1 MTINSQNTL
10 GVNPFVWQEDLFP
23 PPVPK
28 NRTPIMPQCFQWNVT
43 AIVDQDDS
51 HWEDTPL
58 LPHHPFT
65 ANTIQCVTLYLRRHA
80 TVFVAYD
87 LVTGSQGQNNEG
99 DDREVI
105 S

>member
-1 MTINSQNTL
+1 
-10 GVNPFVWQEDLFP
+10 
-23 PPVPK
+23 
-28 NRTPIMPQCFQWNVT
+28 MPQCFQWNVT

-58 LPHHPFT
+58 LPPQPFT

-87 LVTGSQGQNNEG
+87 PVTGSQGQNNEG